1 MPGTKMGHKPYAITN
16 YRDGGKV
23 GVKKYEKG
31 VVVEKE
37 YTEYEKMEAL
47 QKYLDEDTPYEEA
60 VRRSQNMEDYEDFG
74 TGVPIKLKNDK
85 PEPK

>member
-1 MPGTKMGHKPYAITN
+1 
-16 YRDGGKV
+16 
-23 GVKKYEKG
+23 
-31 VVVEKE
+31 
-37 YTEYEKMEAL
+37 MEAL